1 MAIEIAE
8 VAGGNTLEV
17 NVSGKL
23 TSEDYRHFEPA
34 VDAVIAE
41 HGKIRILFTMHNFHG
56 WELGAVW
63 EDTKFATTHCT
74 KIEKIAMVGEK
85 AWEKWMA
92 LICKPFTMAKIKY
105 FDAGQE
111 EAARKWLAE

>member
-8 VAGGNTLEV
+8 IADGKTLEV
-17 NVSGKL
+17 RVSGKL
-23 TSEDYRHFEPA
+23 TSEDYHDFEPA
-34 VDAVIAE
+34 VDAVIE
-41 HGKIRILFTMHNFHG
+41 QHGKIKILFVMHDFHG

-74 KIEKIAMVGEK
+74 KIEKIAMVGDK
-85 AWEKWMA
+85 AWEKWMS

-105 FDAGQE
+105 FDAGQAD
-111 EAARKWLAE
+111 AARKWLTE